1 MATTND
7 ISIYLFYLFTY
18 LLCSVGS
25 KHGSNGGS
33 SYIHLEH
40 SYFFFLARSRLLWRQ
55 IMSNILN
62 IRIKMS
68 PPRHLSNNCGHH
80 KSKWERFADRH
91 GCSLRTAW
99 IMTGLGLSKSLQY
112 FIGVSNSGCFS
123 CSELL
128 VTGSWRGERW
138 EPMVMDGARQRHF

>member
-1 MATTND
+1 MQRSPIKNNSRNSLFQVKATLILSLYSCSTFSIKTPSIRFLSLSSERYFARLDKINGNYYND

-40 SYFFFLARSRLLWRQ
+40 SYFFFLARSRLLLRQ
-55 IMSNILN
+55 IISNILN

-80 KSKWERFADRH
+80 KSK
-91 GCSLRTAW
+91 
-99 IMTGLGLSKSLQY
+99 
-112 FIGVSNSGCFS
+112 
-123 CSELL
+123 
-128 VTGSWRGERW
+128 
-138 EPMVMDGARQRHF
+138 

>member
-25 KHGSNGGS
+25 KQGSNGGS

-40 SYFFFLARSRLLWRQ
+40 SYFFFLARSRLLLRQ

-62 IRIKMS
+62 IRIKNC
-68 PPRHLSNNCGHH
+68 HLLVIWAIIAAIINPNKRGLQT
-80 KSKWERFADRH
+80 

-123 CSELL
+123 CSELR
-128 VTGSWRGERW
+128 VTGSWRGKRW